1 VARLAYLEDRFD
13 SLVRTEANAGALHTG
28 FNSTMKTP
36 TDYEIELGRLDQE
49 ISELEESMSG
59 GAIDGGTATRL
70 LYYMFH
76 RASLTGNFAEFE
88 TTETAINNA
97 IQQIGPWADL
107 CFLKASLDF
116 KFHRLPNTKQD
127 LEMVRCLADSPQGKA
142 LKADIALQEGRYQ
155 EAKTGY
161 ERAVEDNRTWDN
173 LVRLAYFETKMGDE
187 AGAEQL
193 YIEAEDEITAKEMRS
208 YAWVEL
214 QRGLLDLSHG
224 RFEETQVHYNRA
236 NEAYS
241 GYWLIEE
248 HIAELLGAQGKFAEA
263 AALYKEVIGRVSKPE
278 LQQAIGELYAL
289 MGKPDEA
296 QSWYQKALAA
306 YLESAQR
313 GDVHYYHHLAD
324 FYANVNKNGQ
334 KALKWAQKDLE
345 LRQNFAT
352 QAAMAWAYYRNG
364 QFADALDLMS
374 KALSSGVRN
383 ARLFQEA
390 AMIHLAAG
398 QSGQA
403 ERLLNEA
410 AQINPSYEN
419 FHVHR

>member
-1 VARLAYLEDRFD
+1 MEI
-13 SLVRTEANAGALHTG
+13 
-28 FNSTMKTP
+28 P
-36 TDYEIELGRLDQE
+36 TDYETELGRINKE
-49 ISELEESMSG
+49 ISELEENMSAG
-59 GAIDGGTATRL
+59 PIDKGTTTRL

-76 RASLTGNFAEFE
+76 RASLTGNFSEFE
-88 TTETAINNA
+88 VTETAINNA
-97 IQQIGPWADL
+97 IHQIGPWADL

-127 LEMVRCLADSPQGKA
+127 LEMVRYLADSPQGKVM
-142 LKADIALQEGRYQ
+142 KADIDLQEGRYQ
-155 EAKTGY
+155 DAKTGY
-161 ERAVEDNRTWDN
+161 ERAIEDSRTWDN

-187 AGAEQL
+187 ARAEQL

-224 RFEETQVHYNRA
+224 RYEETRVHYNRA

-241 GYWLIEE
+241 GYWLIDE
-248 HIAELLGAQGKFAEA
+248 HVAELLGAQGKFDDAV
-263 AALYKEVIGRVSKPE
+263 ALYQEVIGRAPKPE

-296 QSWYQKALAA
+296 QLWYEKALAA
-306 YLESAQR
+306 YLESVRR
-313 GDVHYYHHLAD
+313 GHVHYYHHLAD
-324 FYANVNKNGQ
+324 FYADARENG
-334 KALKWAQKDLE
+334 KEAVKWAHKDLE

-364 QFADALDLMS
+364 QFADALDLMN

-383 ARLFQEA
+383 ARLFHEA

-398 QSGQA
+398 QSG
-403 ERLLNEA
+403 EGKRFLNEA
-410 AQINPSYEN
+410 AEINPWYEN